1 MRAYCQGRFDS
12 ARGLRSLESM
22 RFRAW
27 FATAAAVLAAALAA
41 RGSEPAPLPGD
52 AEIEKVVSAI
62 SIERIQRSIFVL
74 ASFRTRHTLSDPL
87 PSGDGIGGAGAWVR
101 AELERTAAATGG
113 RLRVDLDTF
122 EQPARPPLIPQSVE
136 ITNLVATLPGSTAR
150 TYVIC
155 AHYDS
160 RTKDLLDAQNPAP
173 GADDNASGV
182 AAVLELARSLSPYDF
197 GATIVFLITA
207 GGEQGGVGAA
217 HWAEQAKQ
225 RGLDLAGVFDLDV
238 IGRSHSADGRIDR
251 RDVNL
256 FAQGAP
262 ATGERS
268 AELSALIAAGGE
280 NDTPARS
287 LARAIRDAAARYV
300 PLMNVQIV
308 FRADRYQGDGDHAP
322 FLNRGFAAVRFAETA
337 DDPAPRDDVV
347 DLVDF
352 EYVTAV
358 ARVNGAALAAL
369 ARAPA
374 PPRQV
379 RVAPAASG
387 NGAVLRWV
395 PAGKTA
401 TAGYRVVWRET
412 TAPFWEHSIELIA
425 SSNAPAQAS
434 VQGVALDDTIFGVE
448 AVDGAGH
455 ASPAAFALPAPA
467 L

>member
-1 MRAYCQGRFDS
+1 
-12 ARGLRSLESM
+12 M

-27 FATAAAVLAAALAA
+27 FAMAGAVTAAAMGA

-52 AEIEKVVSAI
+52 AEIEKIVSAV

-113 RLRVDLDTF
+113 RLRVELDTF
-122 EQPARPPLIPQSVE
+122 EQPAQPPLIPQPVE

-160 RTKDLLDAQNPAP
+160 RTKDILDAQNPAP

-225 RGLDLAGVFDLDV
+225 RGLDLAGVIDLDV
-238 IGRSHSADGRIDR
+238 VGRSHSADGRVDR

-262 ATGERS
+262 SSGGRS
-268 AELSALIAAGGE
+268 GELSALIAAGGE

-287 LARAIRDAAARYV
+287 LARSIRDAAAHYV
-300 PLMNVQIV
+300 PSMNVRV
-308 FRADRYQGDGDHAP
+308 VYRSDRYQGDGDHTP
-322 FLNRGFAAVRFAETA
+322 FLSRGFPAVRFAETVE
-337 DDPAPRDDVV
+337 DPGPRDDVV

-379 RVAPAASG
+379 SVAPAASG
-387 NGAVLRWV
+387 NGAVVRWL
-395 PAGKTA
+395 PAGKTGS
-401 TAGYRVVWRET
+401 AGYRVVWRDT
-412 TAPFWEHSIELIA
+412 TAPFWEHSVELM
-425 SSNAPAQAS
+425 SSSTGPAQAS
-434 VQGVALDDTIFGVE
+434 LPGVALDDTVFGVE

-455 ASPAAFALPAPA
+455 VSPAVFALPAP
-467 L
+467 